1 MTFLDIVLNNL
12 IYLVPLF
19 SLYYVFRKLNFHG
32 MRKEWAFDV
41 SILYLLTS
49 LIFLKLIYLYQNFQN
64 YSSFYEILWNLN
76 LPTSQLNFIFL
87 FNFIFALNS
96 SRVTRFSLFRILD
109 ALTINLLVILAILNF
124 KSSEIGL
131 ICFVLFCSY
140 FLEKK
145 FKSGFVSFLTIFAF
159 TNYFLL
165 YPKESNSLIFYII
178 LNTINALFTYRRIK
192 FMTHTLSQE
201 FIAQCKE
208 KLLQRKKD
216 LLEDL
221 QVIDQDVDLDRDT
234 GNAEYLDEVQEDLK
248 VEKNYIFKK
257 DVQQMLDSVNAA
269 LHRIDEGTYGFDKKT
284 GEPIDPAR
292 LELFPESDENVK

>member
-1 MTFLDIVLNNL
+1 
-12 IYLVPLF
+12 
-19 SLYYVFRKLNFHG
+19 
-32 MRKEWAFDV
+32 
-41 SILYLLTS
+41 
-49 LIFLKLIYLYQNFQN
+49 
-64 YSSFYEILWNLN
+64 
-76 LPTSQLNFIFL
+76 
-87 FNFIFALNS
+87 
-96 SRVTRFSLFRILD
+96 
-109 ALTINLLVILAILNF
+109 
-124 KSSEIGL
+124 
-131 ICFVLFCSY
+131 
-140 FLEKK
+140 
-145 FKSGFVSFLTIFAF
+145 
-159 TNYFLL
+159 
-165 YPKESNSLIFYII
+165 
-178 LNTINALFTYRRIK
+178 
-192 FMTHTLSQE
+192 MTHTLSQE

>member
-131 ICFVLFCSY
+131 ICFVLFYSY

-145 FKSGFVSFLTIFAF
+145 FKSGFVSFLTIFVF
-159 TNYFLL
+159 ELSIFLFL
-165 YPKESNSLIFYII
+165 TRLVSIFFLVLVQI
-178 LNTINALFTYRRIK
+178 F
-192 FMTHTLSQE
+192 FSFLS
-201 FIAQCKE
+201 
-208 KLLQRKKD
+208 
-216 LLEDL
+216 
-221 QVIDQDVDLDRDT
+221 
-234 GNAEYLDEVQEDLK
+234 AEL
-248 VEKNYIFKK
+248 
-257 DVQQMLDSVNAA
+257 QML
-269 LHRIDEGTYGFDKKT
+269 RQ
-284 GEPIDPAR
+284 
-292 LELFPESDENVK
+292 